1 MHNITNTLTRI
12 YLPKNESHRIRPN
25 SLSSFQCPY
34 CLNTC
39 EIPLS
44 NTHPI
49 PSYVIITCK
58 TQIKQSK
65 LRRHSLSR
73 LIDFT
78 TWHLTESLIEYGIT
92 QTHWLDKKN
101 CQLLSFSLSSA
112 PGAAPFHLTPQQLT
126 DQCCHNSHDLGWSI
140 PTSRDSLLFCTFPL
154 DKRAFAAALV
164 TVLMPRSG
172 GKARVPC
179 EIWNDNRSCLPEH
192 FLGVS

>member
-1 MHNITNTLTRI
+1 MQYSTVKNKTTKLEQNTTHAILLHNITNTLTCI
-12 YLPKNESHRIRPN
+12 YLPKNLSHRIRPN
-25 SLSSFQCPY
+25 SLSSFQCTY

-78 TWHLTESLIEYGIT
+78 TWHLSESLIELWNNSNSLAG
-92 QTHWLDKKN
+92 QEE
-101 CQLLSFSLSSA
+101 LSAAVVQFVVCSRRGAFSLDTT
-112 PGAAPFHLTPQQLT
+112 AADWSVLPQFTRPRMEYPDLTWL
-126 DQCCHNSHDLGWSI
+126 I
-140 PTSRDSLLFCTFPL
+140 I
-154 DKRAFAAALV
+154 
-164 TVLMPRSG
+164 VLYISFG
-172 GKARVPC
+172 
-179 EIWNDNRSCLPEH
+179 
-192 FLGVS
+192 